1 MKHNHFITLPYDQD
15 HAAPALGD
23 DGIVYPAA
31 LVRHFLKEFTKKGD
45 RVLDPFA
52 GFGTTLFV
60 AESMGRVPYGIES
73 ERERFEWTAGQL
85 EKWQNIHH
93 ADAGSLASLK
103 LPRMDFVMTSPPFM
117 AADHTWNPL
126 YSGNPKHRGYANYL
140 KRLGNIFGGI
150 AGVMKK
156 GAVCVVQVDNIRGPK
171 VFTPLVHDMTRMI
184 GTSLKLSDEKIIRW
198 NDGPADYPYTQCLI
212 FKKS

>member
-1 MKHNHFITLPYDQD
+1 MKDSFFITLPY
-15 HAAPALGD
+15 ALERPAPPFED
-23 DGIVYPAA
+23 NGIVYPAS
-31 LVRHFLKEFTKKGD
+31 LVRYFIKNYTKRGD
-45 RVLDPFA
+45 KVFDPFA
-52 GFGTTLFV
+52 GLGTTLFV
-60 AESMGRVPYGIES
+60 AEEMGRIPYGIES
-73 ERERFEWTAGQL
+73 ERARFEWTAGQL

-93 ADAGSLASLK
+93 ADAGSLANLK
-103 LPRMDFVMTSPPFM
+103 LPKMDFVMTSPPFM

-140 KRLGNIFGGI
+140 KRLSHIFGGI

-171 VFTPLVHDMTRMI
+171 VFTPLVHDMARMI
-184 GTSLKLSDEKIIRW
+184 GVSLKLSDEKIIRW
-198 NDGPADYPYTQCLI
+198 NNGPADYPYTQCLI